1 MSRVIALIPARSGS
15 KGIPDKNFKP
25 LAGRSPMNRAIDL
38 CNELC
43 GALHDYYVS
52 SDIDWESHVRVCD
65 YGPGWRYGHFLL
77 RPPALAQDGTP
88 MIDVVKHALEQV
100 PGKPD
105 DIWVLLQ
112 PTQPLRKPAH
122 VREAIRLLQES
133 EADSVV
139 SVKALPLTHHPLF
152 ALEIYAGRLS
162 PWSVGDMG
170 DYVWLVGQQ
179 PSRRQDV
186 EPVYIRDGTVY
197 AFYRRTVEREGNIYG
212 KRVIPLII
220 PPEETCE
227 LDTPEDWA
235 RLEARVTHA
244 E

>member
-1 MSRVIALIPARSGS
+1 VECAKAAGIRHVCVSTDDQSLRADDVHADVLWRVA
-15 KGIPDKNFKP
+15 D
-25 LAGRSPMNRAIDL
+25 LAAD
-38 CNELC
+38 
-43 GALHDYYVS
+43 D
-52 SDIDWESHVRVCD
+52 
-65 YGPGWRYGHFLL
+65 
-77 RPPALAQDGTP
+77 TP
-88 MIDVVKHALEQV
+88 MAAVVEDFLARMVLLYTATNEFWT
-100 PGKPD
+100 GKPAQQTLD
-105 DIWVLLQ
+105 EQIIVLLQ

-133 EADSVV
+133 KADSVV
-139 SVKALPLTHHPLF
+139 SVKALPLTH
-152 ALEIYAGRLS
+152 S
-162 PWSVGDMG
+162 PD
-170 DYVWLVGQQ
+170 LVCHIMNGQLYGIHYGEDGWACYGVARQ